1 MQYIYIAESNSTTSK
16 NGGMA
21 FIGKC
26 IEPQVIILGEKY
38 PIQ

>member
-1 MQYIYIAESNSTTSK
+1 MYIVESKSTTSK

-26 IEPQVIILGEKY
+26 IELQVIIFGEKY
-38 PIQ
+38 QIQ